1 MIKQLQEY
9 TSCDEISHEKENN
22 IFNNGKKRKI
32 WEIIW
37 YFSPKDSIKLL
48 RKDLFKQILNF

>member
-22 IFNNGKKRKI
+22 IFNNGKINVKYERLSGIFHQRILSNFWEKI
-32 WEIIW
+32 
-37 YFSPKDSIKLL
+37 YLSKY
-48 RKDLFKQILNF
+48 